1 MRNKKSIKNAKGI
14 TMVALVV
21 TMVILLILST
31 VTITALVSTGIIGKT
46 QEAKTMYSQK
56 EAEEAM
62 NMKITNAEIEKYA
75 AGQTLPTL
83 QELADN
89 FCEDSDFT
97 YVTTNTQKVA
107 SLNKITVGSA
117 TSIFT
122 KLNSYPYEFE
132 IDSSLRLASI
142 DGVKV
147 ADTTTTPVTPT
158 YDAVTIDSIASD
170 WKIQNYSVK
179 SGNMVFFDIVI
190 TKDTAWNVRWTN
202 NIAKINIA
210 PKEGRS
216 FQSLDSWQGM
226 NAGLISIGSTGYISV
241 FQTFAWQSATIHTIS
256 CQGFYYVTQ

>member
-46 QEAKTMYSQK
+46 QEAKTVYSQK

-179 SGNMVFFDIVI
+179 SGNMVFFDIHISKPTSWIVG
-190 TKDTAWNVRWTN
+190 WNN
-202 NIAKINIA
+202 NIAKVSLP
-210 PKEGRS
+210 PKEGRI
-216 FQSLDSWQGM
+216 FNIVDDYKGDSSGM
-226 NAGLISIGSTGYISV
+226 VTIGSTGIINLY
-241 FQTFAWQSATIHTIS
+241 QTYGWNSGDAVD
-256 CQGFYYVTQ
+256 CQGFYYIPQ